1 MQHIRSRR
9 VVNKYIVHTPY
20 KDVVKTMRYK
30 RPAYTA
36 RKFLAMPRL
45 KQESIKRM
53 SDGID
58 KECTLFCTK
67 NNSILA
73 TAKCKYTQF
82 SWVKLFAEL
91 RSNAPTLLAML
102 KAASKY
108 SIKSKI
114 RLCVAASV
122 LFYSRSQLLNVVQ
135 LFIGSILYTGHA
147 AKKVIKYNYR
157 TIKLSWTDRLSIIT
171 VFRICN

>member
-20 KDVVKTMRYK
+20 KDVVKSMRYK

-36 RKFLAMPRL
+36 RKFLAMPKL

-53 SDGID
+53 ADGID
-58 KECTLFCTK
+58 KECALFCAK
-67 NNSILA
+67 NGSILT
-73 TAKCKYTQF
+73 TAKSKYTQF
-82 SWVKLFAEL
+82 NWDKLFTEL
-91 RSNAPTLLAML
+91 ESNAPTLLAML

-108 SIKSKI
+108 DSSSIKSKI

-122 LFYSRSQLLNVVQ
+122 LLYSRSQLLNVVQ
-135 LFIGSILYTGHA
+135 LFVKNIRAL
-147 AKKVIKYNYR
+147 
-157 TIKLSWTDRLSIIT
+157 
-171 VFRICN
+171 

>member
-1 MQHIRSRR
+1 
-9 VVNKYIVHTPY
+9 
-20 KDVVKTMRYK
+20 MRYK

-67 NNSILA
+67 NSSILA

-91 RSNAPTLLAML
+91 QSNAPTLLAML

-108 SIKSKI
+108 NPSSIKSKI

-122 LFYSRSQLLNVVQ
+122 LLYSRSQLLNMVQ

-147 AKKVIKYNYR
+147 AKKVIKYNC
-157 TIKLSWTDRLSIIT
+157 TI
-171 VFRICN
+171 